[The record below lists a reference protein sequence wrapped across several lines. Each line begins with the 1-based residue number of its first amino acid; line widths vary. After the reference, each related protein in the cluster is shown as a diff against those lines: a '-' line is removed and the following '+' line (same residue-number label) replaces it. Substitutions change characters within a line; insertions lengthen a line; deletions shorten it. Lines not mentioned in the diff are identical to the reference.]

1 MKLGSL
7 ELPTDLILAPMMDVM
22 TPSFRQLIRDYGGV
36 GLIVTP
42 MVFVQ
47 QIAFSPKT
55 VAPLLETV
63 EHERPAGIQIV
74 ASGRNDD
81 FLKKTLEFLESYQFD
96 VLDINAGCPAFH
108 TMKSGGGG
116 SLIKDLSDGRL
127 QNILNL
133 TTKFSSHPVSL
144 KTRLGYDNNTTIFEV
159 SKMAENAGMAYLT
172 IHGRMVSQ
180 NYGGTVNIERIAEVK
195 QQLNIP
201 VVGNGDVKD
210 FNSYRQ
216 MKDVTGCEAVMIG
229 RAAMGDPAI
238 FQKINTMAQSKG
250 EIENAPDFNSPPLLE
265 EIRTNLQQIEKNIE
279 GLSRY
284 WNNDR
289 FKLAELRRLAIWW
302 IKGIPGHKKARMVLS
317 RIQDLS
323 ELKEFIFSE
332 KIEQVM
338 RVEEEL
344 PSDLE
349 SLEP

>member
-1 MKLGSL
+1 M
-7 ELPTDLILAPMMDVM
+7 PTDLILAPMMDVI

-133 TTKFSSHPVSL
+133 TTKFSSYPVSL
-144 KTRLGYDNNTTIFEV
+144 KTRLGYDNDTTIFEV

-201 VVGNGDVKD
+201 VVRK
-210 FNSYRQ
+210 
-216 MKDVTGCEAVMIG
+216 
-229 RAAMGDPAI
+229 
-238 FQKINTMAQSKG
+238 
-250 EIENAPDFNSPPLLE
+250 
-265 EIRTNLQQIEKNIE
+265 
-279 GLSRY
+279 
-284 WNNDR
+284 W
-289 FKLAELRRLAIWW
+289 
-302 IKGIPGHKKARMVLS
+302 
-317 RIQDLS
+317 
-323 ELKEFIFSE
+323 
-332 KIEQVM
+332 
-338 RVEEEL
+338 
-344 PSDLE
+344 
-349 SLEP
+349 